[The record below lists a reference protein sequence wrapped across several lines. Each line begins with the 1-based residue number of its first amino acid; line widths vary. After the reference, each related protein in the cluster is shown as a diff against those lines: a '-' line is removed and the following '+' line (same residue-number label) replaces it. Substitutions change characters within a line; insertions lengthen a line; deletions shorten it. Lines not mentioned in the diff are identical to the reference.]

1 MVFHDSTPKFI
12 FSKYQNKA
20 EIQNMD
26 DSEVL
31 ISDFSGLR
39 TSAASMTS
47 LASATSMASTT
58 SEALFHQITSW
69 SWWLDH
75 PWHQNDQSWS
85 IFVEWIIKNPI
96 LYWFLHLFCQRLL
109 RPANVNLFKLVK
121 ETQMSTSPEATRFV
135 VISKKVIKF
144 WNKNWKKL
152 N

>member
-121 ETQMSTSPEATRFV
+121 ETQMSTSPEATRCHDSTKSL
-135 VISKKVIKF
+135 I
-144 WNKNWKKL
+144 L
-152 N
+152 